1 MNDLFSFGQ
10 LLKIYRHF
18 PKMGGAP
25 NGKPLTFSGS
35 REKRRQVRPRLA
47 AIFMTAFA
55 AIFAS
60 RAALAQGGPAVVGV
74 ARVETKPITQT
85 NEFIGRISAIN
96 RVDIVARVTAFLEN
110 VDFIDGGEV
119 KKGDVLYR
127 LERGPFEADLKA
139 KQAVVEQFDAQLQN
153 AEVSLERAQSL
164 LRTQA
169 GAQATVD
176 SALAS
181 QRSYLA
187 QLLGAKASVQS
198 SQINLDYTVI
208 SSPIDG
214 KIGRTAVTPGNV
226 VSPGSGTL
234 VTVVGQDPMY
244 VLFPVSVRT
253 LFELREKYANNGGYS
268 AVVIRVR
275 LPNGRIYDQPGKL
288 DFVDNTVQASTDT
301 IILRGTLPNPVT
313 HKSPGGGSAPLREL
327 QDNQFVSVLLE
338 GVKPVEVLAIPRE
351 AVLTDQQSDFVYIV
365 DDKNTA
371 QRQNI
376 TLGQSTPSVAS
387 VTQGLKEG
395 QLVIV
400 EGLQRVRPGAPVS
413 PRPVTPGPSISPEH
427 ATESAAMPK

>member
-1 MNDLFSFGQ
+1 MNDLFSFEK
-10 LLKIYRHF
+10 LLKIEQQR
-18 PKMGGAP
+18 
-25 NGKPLTFSGS
+25 
-35 REKRRQVRPRLA
+35 VR
-47 AIFMTAFA
+47 F
-55 AIFAS
+55 
-60 RAALAQGGPAVVGV
+60 ALAVIMMAACATVWHSAAAHAQAGPPAGPAVVGV
-74 ARVETKPITQT
+74 ARVATKPITQT

-96 RVDIVARVTAFLEN
+96 RVDIVARVNAFLEQ
-110 VDFIDGGEV
+110 VDFTDGAEV

-127 LERGPFEADLKA
+127 LERGPFEADLQA

-153 AEVSLERAQSL
+153 AQVSLERAESL

-176 SALAS
+176 SALAA

-187 QLLGAKASVQS
+187 QSLGAKASVKS

-226 VSPGSGTL
+226 VSPSSGTL

-244 VLFPVSVRT
+244 VIFPVSVRT
-253 LFELREKYANNGGYS
+253 IFELRAKYANNGGYN

-275 LPNGRIYDQPGKL
+275 LPDGRLYDQPGKL
-288 DFVDNTVQASTDT
+288 DFVDNTVQSATDT
-301 IILRGTLPNPVT
+301 IILRGTIPNPVT
-313 HKSPGGGSAPLREL
+313 HESSGNGSAPLREL

-376 TLGQSTPSVAS
+376 KLGQSTPSVAS

-395 QLVIV
+395 QLVIA
-400 EGLQRVRPGAPVS
+400 EGLQRVRPGAAVS